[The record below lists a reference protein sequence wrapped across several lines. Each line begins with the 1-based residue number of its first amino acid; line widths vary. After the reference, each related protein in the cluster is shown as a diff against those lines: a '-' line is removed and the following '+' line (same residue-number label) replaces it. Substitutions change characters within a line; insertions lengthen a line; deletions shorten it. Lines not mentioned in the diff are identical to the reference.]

1 MLCFCVDLCGVDVIS
16 FYVYMGSGRNTEGL
30 KHVPVRVDLARDAP
44 PDRIEVPLPNE
55 DGTT

>member
-1 MLCFCVDLCGVDVIS
+1 MILFHSMYTWVRAG
-16 FYVYMGSGRNTEGL
+16 TEGL